1 MCNVYINCDINSNY
15 DFIILIISI
24 EIDKM
29 VFVIFNMYF
38 NENFKKMWLN
48 MIKENFKDFDNYYV
62 FLIMK

>member
-15 DFIILIISI
+15 DCIILIISI

>member
-15 DFIILIISI
+15 DCIILIISI

-38 NENFKKMWLN
+38 NEYFKKN
-48 MIKENFKDFDNYYV
+48 VIEYDKREF
-62 FLIMK
+62 